1 MPSLSLLLAVVDT
14 VSVLF
19 LGDIMQHRQQL
30 HSALIPGSDTL
41 QLTTPPISATY
52 SL

>member
-30 HSALIPGSDTL
+30 E
-41 QLTTPPISATY
+41 LTPSIHPPTTTRPTSVTY
-52 SL
+52 SR